1 MYLTR
6 WKAIVGEGLESQEIF
21 SSSEQIT
28 PQYLGFLR
36 TQVFPGLRI
45 GLATGIDSET
55 SVTGSASFRTG
66 TAGPDGN
73 LVAVGVL
80 IRLEADVN
88 QNRFRVTIR
97 GKHPQIVQALKAVI
111 KSVLGKIN

>member
-6 WKAIVGEGLESQEIF
+6 WKAIVGEGLEAQEIF
-21 SSSEQIT
+21 SSAEPLT
-28 PQYLGFLR
+28 PQHLGFIR
-36 TQVFPGLRI
+36 TQVFPGLHI
-45 GLATGIDSET
+45 GLATGIDNET

-66 TAGPDGN
+66 TAGPDGG

-80 IRLEADVN
+80 IRLEGDVN
-88 QNRFRVTIR
+88 QNRFRITIR

-111 KSVLGKIN
+111 KSVLG